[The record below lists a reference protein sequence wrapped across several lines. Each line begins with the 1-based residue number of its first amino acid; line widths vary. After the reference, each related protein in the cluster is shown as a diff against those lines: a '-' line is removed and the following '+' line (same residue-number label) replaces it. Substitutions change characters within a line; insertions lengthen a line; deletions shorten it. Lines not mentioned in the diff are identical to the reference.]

1 MRKTMFQE
9 LSTSLKASLY
19 ERVSSPLVGSIVFS
33 WVAFNWKGLAYLL
46 LSDARIEDK
55 IDFFSANYSNVDTNI
70 LYPFLSGTTIAVFYP
85 IIAYIPFWIW
95 EQIRSAQRN
104 LKKRLSLSELLS
116 VEQSLQLRNELA
128 QKDTRIREIIAENQ
142 VNLTEL
148 KGRVEELT
156 KENSSLYFKLS
167 ELSPLDP
174 KADPTKVD
182 LADVEYKILNEHTGL
197 EKGYSQYVG
206 GIAHSL
212 MLPDAEV
219 QRAME
224 RLVNIGFIKENGT
237 VEDENGLEATGY
249 ILDELGRKYLGY
261 RKADMGTVK
270 A

>member
-1 MRKTMFQE
+1 MFQE

-46 LSDARIEDK
+46 LSDSKIEEK
-55 IDFFSANYSNVDTNI
+55 IKFFSDNYSNVDTNI
-70 LYPFLSGTTIAVFYP
+70 WFPLLSGTAIAVFYP
-85 IIAYIPFWIW
+85 LIAYIPFWIW
-95 EQIRSAQRN
+95 EQIQSAQRN
-104 LKKRLSLSELLS
+104 LKKRLSLNELLS

-128 QKDTRIREIIAENQ
+128 QKDSRIREVIAENQ
-142 VNLTEL
+142 ASAKEL
-148 KGRVEELT
+148 KGRIEELT

-167 ELSPLDP
+167 EISPPDP

-182 LADVEYKILNEHTGL
+182 LAEVEYKILNEHTGL
-197 EKGYSQYVG
+197 EKGYSQYIG

-219 QRAME
+219 ERAME
-224 RLVNIGFIKENGT
+224 RLVHIGFIKANGT
-237 VEDENGLEATGY
+237 VEDENGLETTGY
-249 ILDELGRKYLGY
+249 VLDELGRKYLGY
-261 RKADMGTVK
+261 LKADMVAAK